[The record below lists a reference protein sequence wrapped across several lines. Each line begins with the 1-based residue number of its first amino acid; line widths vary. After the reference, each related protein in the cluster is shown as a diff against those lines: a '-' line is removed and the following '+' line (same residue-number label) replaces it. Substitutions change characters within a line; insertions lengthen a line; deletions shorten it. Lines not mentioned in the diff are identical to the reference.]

1 MRGSPKAPK
10 ETRRPTPDRANAL
23 DPPFS
28 TPSGPERKT
37 LAPSSLALRNFS
49 EHEKLVLADR
59 RRTRPMSPPNN
70 DSPISHPDG
79 DCAFLTPA
87 SSAPKSRPR
96 RPSSFLGR
104 SRPSVIVYK
113 VATGPNFS
121 GSRDVIRVSYGE
133 GHRKRTPLTNSSN
146 RSKERTLGRQ
156 GCSTKEYGIT
166 KRDDTTEHLNRKSM
180 RSKLCSSRR
189 YHDDKR
195 SPSGMR
201 RADIK
206 MSGMLPPAERVE
218 GDMTWNF
225 GAGPETCVRPLDADR
240 SRVRVGGLTSVRMIP
255 RTAVNGGIGPKAI
268 STTS

>member
-10 ETRRPTPDRANAL
+10 ERRRPAPDHANAL
-23 DPPFS
+23 DAPFS
-28 TPSGPERKT
+28 TRSGFERKS

-49 EHEKLVLADR
+49 EQEKLVLANQ
-59 RRTRPMSPPNN
+59 RRTHPMSLLNN
-70 DSPISHPDG
+70 DSPISHADG
-79 DCAFLTPA
+79 GCSLLTPT
-87 SSAPKSRPR
+87 SSSPKSRPR
-96 RPSSFLGR
+96 RPSSFLGT

-113 VATGPNFS
+113 VTTGPNFS

-146 RSKERTLGRQ
+146 RIKDRTGRQ
-156 GCSTKEYGIT
+156 SYSTKEYGLT
-166 KRDDTTEHLNRKSM
+166 KRDNTTEQLNRKSM

-195 SPSGMR
+195 SPSGLR

-218 GDMTWNF
+218 GDMAWDF
-225 GAGPETCVRPLDADR
+225 GAGPEIYVRPMDADR

-255 RTAVNGGIGPKAI
+255 RTAVNGGIGPEAI
-268 STTS
+268 STTT

>member
-1 MRGSPKAPK
+1 MRGSPKATK
-10 ETRRPTPDRANAL
+10 ATRRPIPDRINAL
-23 DPPFS
+23 DAPFS
-28 TPSGPERKT
+28 TLSGPERKT
-37 LAPSSLALRNFS
+37 LAPFSLAPRNFS

-59 RRTRPMSPPNN
+59 RRTHSMSTPNN

-79 DCAFLTPA
+79 NCALLTPT
-87 SSAPKSRPR
+87 SSDRKSRPR
-96 RPSSFLGR
+96 RPSSFLGT
-104 SRPSVIVYK
+104 SRPSVVVYK

-133 GHRKRTPLTNSSN
+133 GYRKRTPLTNSSN

-156 GCSTKEYGIT
+156 GYSTKDYVIT
-166 KRDDTTEHLNRKSM
+166 KRDDTTEHLSRKSM

-189 YHDDKR
+189 YRDDRR

-206 MSGMLPPAERVE
+206 ISGMLPPAERVE
-218 GDMTWNF
+218 GDMAWDF
-225 GAGPETCVRPLDADR
+225 GAGPETCVRPVDADH
-240 SRVRVGGLTSVRMIP
+240 SRVRVGGLTSVRMMP
-255 RTAVNGGIGPKAI
+255 RTAVNSGIGPEAI